1 MSNSQA
7 HQANLLLLAAGTVAA
22 NANQAKFNTE
32 KQCKV
37 VEPSKSIE
45 EARDLAARL
54 ADPSSHFSV
63 SYDHYAVVQQILD
76 LALQK
81 FRRPG

>member
-37 VEPSKSIE
+37 VEPSQSIE
-45 EARDLAARL
+45 AARDLAARL

-63 SYDHYAVVQQILD
+63 SYDHYAVVQQLLD

-81 FRRPG
+81 FRRLG